1 MGRRELLRTDAG
13 TAPAMSES
21 RARVLGALQDAASWL
36 GVNEVAERLGLHPNT
51 VRFHLDALVD
61 AGAVERVTEERD
73 QPGRPRAL
81 YSARPDADRV
91 GKRSYRLLAEILAGY
106 VAAETPEPGKAA
118 AQAGRAWG
126 SYLADRPPP
135 FRRVDADAAIGQL
148 TRTLDDIGF
157 APEPDGSGGTRRILL
172 RHCPFRET
180 AVEHRE
186 VVCSVHLGLMQGLLG
201 ELRAPV
207 RVERLDPFVEPHLC
221 VARLAE
227 AAV

>member
-36 GVNEVAERLGLHPNT
+36 GVNEVAERLGLHPN
-51 VRFHLDALVD
+51 
-61 AGAVERVTEERD
+61 TEERD

-221 VARLAE
+221 IARLAE